1 MKFRLKGMRP
11 LPLFNPIQTVFDEE
25 FTKLINSTDL
35 NPRIVFHKYMFNW
48 RQGIFF
54 TGIIFQRHKSIILIL
69 CDFVLQFD
77 LSDIRDRLHGLSED
91 KMTGY
96 HYHKYVSKFVVDLLN
111 GWSIDCSL

>member
-1 MKFRLKGMRP
+1 M
-11 LPLFNPIQTVFDEE
+11 NH
-25 FTKLINSTDL
+25 
-35 NPRIVFHKYMFNW
+35 NPRVCSKDIN
-48 RQGIFF
+48 
-54 TGIIFQRHKSIILIL
+54 SIILIL

-111 GWSIDCSL
+111 GSS

>member
-1 MKFRLKGMRP
+1 MSFINLEYH
-11 LPLFNPIQTVFDEE
+11 NPVIFC
-25 FTKLINSTDL
+25 TDVESL
-35 NPRIVFHKYMFNW
+35 
-48 RQGIFF
+48 
-54 TGIIFQRHKSIILIL
+54 ILIL

-111 GWSIDCSL
+111 GTSITGFGKTNTILYSLYMYYL

>member
-1 MKFRLKGMRP
+1 MIFEISYFKY
-11 LPLFNPIQTVFDEE
+11 N
-25 FTKLINSTDL
+25 
-35 NPRIVFHKYMFNW
+35 NPRECSKDV
-48 RQGIFF
+48 
-54 TGIIFQRHKSIILIL
+54 KSIILIL

-111 GWSIDCSL
+111 GSS

>member
-1 MKFRLKGMRP
+1 MTQVSVLKNR
-11 LPLFNPIQTVFDEE
+11 
-25 FTKLINSTDL
+25 
-35 NPRIVFHKYMFNW
+35 
-48 RQGIFF
+48 
-54 TGIIFQRHKSIILIL
+54 KSIILIL

-111 GWSIDCSL
+111 GLLISFKTRIRSKEHI

>member
-1 MKFRLKGMRP
+1 MKNSLTLSILQTSILGMSFII
-11 LPLFNPIQTVFDEE
+11 LV
-25 FTKLINSTDL
+25 
-35 NPRIVFHKYMFNW
+35 VKYHNL
-48 RQGIFF
+48 GEYVKK
-54 TGIIFQRHKSIILIL
+54 TLKSIILIL

-111 GWSIDCSL
+111 GSS

>member
-1 MKFRLKGMRP
+1 MKNSLTLSILQTSILGMSFIIP
-11 LPLFNPIQTVFDEE
+11 VV
-25 FTKLINSTDL
+25 KYH
-35 NPRIVFHKYMFNW
+35 NPREYVEK
-48 RQGIFF
+48 
-54 TGIIFQRHKSIILIL
+54 TLKSIILIL

-111 GWSIDCSL
+111 GSS